1 LGGSDTFRVSDYDD
15 IKKQTG
21 QFGGLHQR
29 IHETFERRSESR
41 EAWAAWEQACRDFHS
56 YDSPMRFIETADGRT
71 RLREGD
77 PALVEH
83 AIAFLELDPYV
94 FRSGYAKAAIIRC
107 IKRLPFTHA
116 QLQRLQG
123 VVLRALDKCDRQEF
137 RAYCRLAAAVDSPAF
152 DARIRERL
160 DSSDAAVRRR
170 ARYILDYLDDWR
182 RSD

>member
-1 LGGSDTFRVSDYDD
+1 MTGFDD
-15 IKKQTG
+15 IKKQTA

-29 IHETFERRSESR
+29 IHETFQRRSESR

-56 YDSPMRFIETADGRT
+56 YESPMRFIESADGRR

-83 AIAFLELDPYV
+83 SIAFLELDPYV

-116 QLQRLQG
+116 QIQRLQG
-123 VVLRALDKCDRQEF
+123 VVLRALDKCDRREF

-152 DARIRERL
+152 STRISERL
-160 DSSDAAVRRR
+160 DSPDAAVRRR
-170 ARYILDYLDDWR
+170 ARYILDYPDDWK
-182 RSD
+182 RSGEAA

>member
-1 LGGSDTFRVSDYDD
+1 MSNCDD
-15 IKKQTG
+15 IKKQAS

-29 IHETFERRSESR
+29 IHETFQRRSESR

-56 YDSPMRFIETADGRT
+56 YESPKRFIESADGRR

-77 PALVEH
+77 AKLVEH

-107 IKRLPFTHA
+107 IKRLPFTPA
-116 QLQRLQG
+116 QIQRLQG
-123 VVLRALDKCDRQEF
+123 VVLRALDKCDRREF
-137 RAYCRLAAAVDSPAF
+137 RAYCRLAAALDSPAL

-160 DSSDAAVRRR
+160 DSPDAAVRRR
-170 ARYILDYLDDWR
+170 ARYVLDYLDAWR
-182 RSD
+182 RSG

>member
-1 LGGSDTFRVSDYDD
+1 VSDYDD

-29 IHETFERRSESR
+29 IHETFQRRSESR

-56 YDSPMRFIETADGRT
+56 YESPMRFIESADGRK

-83 AIAFLELDPYV
+83 SVAFLELDPYV

-107 IKRLPFTHA
+107 IKRLPFTQA
-116 QLQRLQG
+116 QIQRLQG
-123 VVLRALDKCDRQEF
+123 VVLRAIDKCDRSEF
-137 RAYCRLAAAVDSPAF
+137 RAYCRLAVAVDSRAF
-152 DARIRERL
+152 DTQIRERL
-160 DSSDAAVRRR
+160 DSPDAAIRRR
-170 ARYILDYLDDWR
+170 ANYVLDYLDDRR
-182 RSD
+182 RSQ

>member
-1 LGGSDTFRVSDYDD
+1 MSDYDD

-21 QFGGLHQR
+21 KFGGLHQR
-29 IHETFERRSESR
+29 IHDTFQRRAESH
-41 EAWAAWEQACRDFHS
+41 EAWLAWEQACRDFHG
-56 YDSPMRFIETADGRT
+56 YESPMRFIESADGRK
-71 RLREGD
+71 RLRAGD

-107 IKRLPFTHA
+107 IKRLPFT
-116 QLQRLQG
+116 QPQIQRLQG

-137 RAYCRLAAAVDSPAF
+137 RAYCRLAAAVDSPTF

-160 DSSDAAVRRR
+160 DSHDTAVSRR
-170 ARYILDYLDDWR
+170 ARYVLLYLDDWR
-182 RSD
+182 RSGGAAC